1 MQAPTTLVL
10 NCGSS
15 SLKFAVIDTQ
25 NQQCIL
31 QGLAQRLGSEQAS
44 LEYVLDN
51 EKHTL
56 TPADNTHQSAIACL
70 LELLKDLALLDAIS
84 GVGHRVVHG
93 GEEFSQS
100 IIITPENL
108 AKLKQLSPLAPLHN
122 PVNILG
128 IEAILELLPTLPQV
142 AVFDTAFHQSLPQTA
157 FLYGVPFEL
166 YEQHGIRRYGFHG
179 TSFRYVS
186 QQAATL
192 LDKPLEDSHLLIAH
206 LGNGCSACAVKNGKS
221 VDTSMGLT
229 PLEGLLMGTRS
240 GDIDPGLIPFIR
252 DKLALNLDET
262 MDMLN
267 KQSGLLGLSG
277 SSNDMRT
284 IQTAAKNG
292 DLRAQIA
299 IDVFAFKIARYLGA
313 LAVSLPRID
322 ALVFTGGIGE
332 NDALTRSKV
341 LEHLSILGV
350 QIDSTLN
357 AQNGDQ
363 QGLISTTDS
372 IKAMVVAT
380 NEELMIAQDTLAL
393 TRKA

>member
-15 SLKFAVIDTQ
+15 SLKFAIIDTQ
-25 NQQCIL
+25 NQQSIL
-31 QGLAQRLGSEQAS
+31 QGLAQRLGSEQANI
-44 LEYVLDN
+44 EYSTND

-56 TPADNTHQSAIACL
+56 TPADNTHQGAIACL
-70 LELLKDLALLDAIS
+70 LELLTQLDLLDSIA

-128 IEAILELLPTLPQV
+128 IEAILELLPELPQV

-192 LDKPLEDSHLLIAH
+192 LNKPLEDSYLLIAH

-252 DKLALNLDET
+252 DKLELNLDEI

-284 IQTAAKNG
+284 IQIAAKNG

-299 IDVFAFKIARYLGA
+299 IEVFAFKIARYLGA
-313 LAVSLPRID
+313 LAISLPRID

-341 LEHLSILGV
+341 LAHLSILGF
-350 QIDSTLN
+350 QIDHTLN

-363 QGLISTTDS
+363 FGKISSTDS
-372 IKAMVVAT
+372 VKAMVVAT

-393 TRKA
+393 TNKA

>member
-1 MQAPTTLVL
+1 MHATTTLVL

-15 SLKFAVIDTQ
+15 SLKFAVIDTHS
-25 NQQCIL
+25 QQCIL
-31 QGLAQRLGSEQAS
+31 QGLAQRLGSEQAGI
-44 LEYVLDN
+44 EFVFND
-51 EKHTL
+51 EKQTL
-56 TPADNTHQSAIACL
+56 SPDGNDHQSAIACL
-70 LELLKDLALLDAIS
+70 LELLKQLDLLDSIV

-108 AKLKQLSPLAPLHN
+108 AKLTQLSALAPLHN

-128 IEAILELLPTLPQV
+128 IEAILELLPKLPQV

-186 QQAATL
+186 QQAAKL
-192 LDKPLEDSHLLIAH
+192 LDKPLEDSHFLIAH

-240 GDIDPGLIPFIR
+240 GDIDPGLIPFIQ
-252 DKLALNLDET
+252 DKLELNLDEI

-284 IQTAAKNG
+284 IQIAAKNG
-292 DLRAQIA
+292 DRRAQIA
-299 IDVFAFKIARYLGA
+299 IEVFAFKIARYLGA
-313 LAVSLPRID
+313 LAISLPRID

-332 NDALTRSKV
+332 NDTLTRSRV
-341 LEHLSILGV
+341 LEHLSILGFE
-350 QIDSTLN
+350 IDNTLN
-357 AQNGDQ
+357 AQNGDAI
-363 QGLISTTDS
+363 GTITTTNS
-372 IKAMVVAT
+372 VKAMVVAT

-393 TRKA
+393 TNKA